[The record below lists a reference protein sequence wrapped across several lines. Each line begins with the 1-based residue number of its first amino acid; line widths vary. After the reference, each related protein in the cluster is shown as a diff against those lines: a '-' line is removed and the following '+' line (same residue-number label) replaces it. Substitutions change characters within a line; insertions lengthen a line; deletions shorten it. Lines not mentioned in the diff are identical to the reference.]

1 MMINRHR
8 RNDMFPRTFSQ
19 FFCWVLPTNSLRFI
33 LRSLEGMAR
42 NFAYGQHLWE
52 WKGSG
57 PPVCAVCGRYLA
69 RSNCHA
75 TCGRCYSAAANATHN
90 RSRDLIR
97 SNPADLDPPRVPAA
111 EPTTDP
117 SASDSGAGTAAAV
130 GTAATD
136 TATRQGSRSRTR
148 SRSPHR

>member
-1 MMINRHR
+1 MIIYFRAR
-8 RNDMFPRTFSQ
+8 SISSFVGLCQ
-19 FFCWVLPTNSLRFI
+19 PTTLCFI
-33 LRSLEGMAR
+33 LRSLEEMAR

-57 PPVCAVCGRYLA
+57 PPVCAVCGRYLS

-75 TCGRCYSAAANATHN
+75 TCGKCYSVAANSAHN
-90 RSRDLIR
+90 RFRDLIR
-97 SNPADLDPPRVPAA
+97 SNPMDLPRMPAA

-117 SASDSGAGTAAAV
+117 SASDSGAGTAATV
-130 GTAATD
+130 GPAAAD
-136 TATRQGSRSRTR
+136 TATRRGSRSRTR